1 VTERPLRADAQRNRA
16 KVLAAATA
24 AFALE
29 GIAVPLDEIA
39 RRAGV
44 GAGTVYRHFPTK
56 EALFEAVMLDRVTR
70 LVDHARSLATAEDP
84 GAAFFDFLRLMMTG
98 AASSKDLVDALI
110 GADLAQAG
118 RILAAKQDLQEA
130 GGALLTRAQRAGAVR
145 TDLGVAEL
153 MTLLSG
159 AVLALQQQPGD
170 DRLSDVVFAVLH
182 DGLAGRV
189 AGPNR

>member
-1 VTERPLRADAQRNRA
+1 MNERPLRADAQRNRA

-39 RRAGV
+39 RQAGV

-70 LVDHARSLATAEDP
+70 LAEHAKTLATAEEP
-84 GAAFFDFLRLMMTG
+84 GAAFFDFLRLMIVG
-98 AASSKDLVDALI
+98 AASSKDLVDALL
-110 GADLAQAG
+110 GADLANAG
-118 RILAAKQDLQEA
+118 RILAAKQQLQEA
-130 GGALLTRAQRAGAVR
+130 GGQLLARAQRAGAVR
-145 TDLGVAEL
+145 GDLGVSEL

-159 AVLALQQQPGD
+159 AVMALQQQPGD
-170 DRLSDVVFAVLH
+170 AHLTDVVFAVLR
-182 DGLAGRV
+182 DGLRGQAVRT
-189 AGPNR
+189 

>member
-1 VTERPLRADAQRNRA
+1 MTERPLRADAQRNRA

-70 LVDHARSLATAEDP
+70 LAEHAKTLATAEDP
-84 GAAFFDFLRLMMTG
+84 GAAFFDFLRLMIVG
-98 AASSKDLVDALI
+98 AASSKDLVDALL
-110 GADLAQAG
+110 GADLANAG
-118 RILAAKQDLQEA
+118 RIVAAKQELQAA
-130 GGALLTRAQRAGAVR
+130 GGALLARAQRAGAVR
-145 TDLGVAEL
+145 DDLGVSEL

-159 AVLALQQQPGD
+159 TVLALQQHPGD
-170 DRLSDVVFAVLH
+170 AHLTDVVFAVLR
-182 DGLAGRV
+182 DGLRGQAVRT
-189 AGPNR
+189 

>member
-1 VTERPLRADAQRNRA
+1 MTERPLRADAQRNRA

-70 LVDHARSLATAEDP
+70 LAEHAKTLATAEDS
-84 GAAFFDFLRLMMTG
+84 GAAFFDFLRLMIVG
-98 AASSKDLVDALI
+98 AASSKDLVDALL
-110 GADLAQAG
+110 GADLANAG
-118 RILAAKQDLQEA
+118 RIVAAKQELQEA
-130 GGALLTRAQRAGAVR
+130 GGALLARAQRAGAVR
-145 TDLGVAEL
+145 GDLGVSEL

-159 AVLALQQQPGD
+159 TVMALQQQPGD
-170 DRLSDVVFAVLH
+170 AHLTDVVFAVLR
-182 DGLAGRV
+182 DGLRGQAV
-189 AGPNR
+189 PT

>member
-24 AFALE
+24 AFALD

-70 LVDHARSLATAEDP
+70 LAEHAKTLATAEDP
-84 GAAFFDFLRLMMTG
+84 GTAFFDFLRLMIVG
-98 AASSKDLVDALI
+98 AASSKDLVDALL
-110 GADLAQAG
+110 GADLANAG
-118 RILAAKQDLQEA
+118 RIVAAKQELQAA
-130 GGALLTRAQRAGAVR
+130 GGALLARAQRAGAVR
-145 TDLGVAEL
+145 GDLGVSEL

-159 AVLALQQQPGD
+159 TVLALQQQPGD
-170 DRLSDVVFAVLH
+170 AHLTDVVFAVLR
-182 DGLAGRV
+182 DGLRGQAVRT
-189 AGPNR
+189 